1 MLTEKNGHAHA
12 WPFSSAMR
20 CRIVLNVIFLT
31 EKFYRRYEDCPEI
44 EQKTSRPYI
53 RVGVLIDGV
62 LWAIPMRSNIT
73 HEHTIWTDK
82 ANKCGIDFTKAVV
95 IDKPTEYISSIKPH
109 IRPNE
114 FEVLKSIN
122 SYTIEQK
129 MRQYIKEYKKAK
141 QHINIT
147 RNRNIVKF
155 STLQYFEDYI

>member
-1 MLTEKNGHAHA
+1 M
-12 WPFSSAMR
+12 
-20 CRIVLNVIFLT
+20 LNVIFLT
-31 EKFYRRYEDCPEI
+31 RKNFIGAIKIVLKLNRKQAC
-44 EQKTSRPYI
+44 PYI

-62 LWAIPMRSNIT
+62 LWAIPMRSNIN

-95 IDKPTEYISSIKPH
+95 IDNPAEYISSIKPH

-129 MRQYIKEYKKAK
+129 MRQYIKKYKKAK
-141 QHINIT
+141 QHINIS